1 MREGEFRLRNIK
13 VTVVN
18 GEELLGG
25 CALIALGFAMP
36 MFFTVQ
42 NFHILTLMQDALHTQ
57 DRLDL
62 MMAALWLVVLNS
74 LRAAPHYLGTFMAAE
89 SLEFRWRTRNLWAM
103 NALLVVAVLQMTYW
117 GINTLHNIHYDFGL
131 PALSVTG
138 LVILFDRLDYK
149 YIALTKKAMLIIT
162 ALIAFQFLD
171 IMPAATGLPVGRGE
185 TSTNIKLAS
194 GVLDMSDELNTFAVI
209 GCVLFLGIAGLFFI
223 LLRDENRLRE
233 MTALREQNEAIRT
246 EARLREVQNRTY
258 QEMQHLVHDLKSPL
272 TVVQTL
278 AGVIKM
284 ECEAQQREQSLA
296 LLERIEK
303 AVDQMSQMIS
313 EILYEDKANP
323 ITVEK
328 LLNRVSAQ
336 FSIENY
342 APNIQLE
349 TEPSAAGAT
358 VCVNSVLFPRALV
371 NLVQNSVKAI
381 PEGRPERIVLRTYS
395 DAGWVHF
402 QVIDNG
408 CGIPPEKQAS
418 IWERGYSGTAS
429 SGLGLAFVRGVV
441 ERVGGHIEMESEVNI
456 GTTISLIIPEGGNNY
471 EP

>member
-1 MREGEFRLRNIK
+1 MAGGEFQLGAVR
-13 VTVVN
+13 VSVVRSR
-18 GEELLGG
+18 ELLMG
-25 CALIALGFAMP
+25 CVLIALGYAMP
-36 MFFTVQ
+36 AFFTVQ
-42 NFHILTLMQDALHTQ
+42 NFQILDLLQRALYDE

-62 MMAALWLVVLNS
+62 IMAAMRLVALNAF
-74 LRAAPHYLGTFMAAE
+74 RATPHYFGVFMVAE
-89 SLEFRWRTRNLWAM
+89 SLEFHWGTRNLWAM
-103 NALLVVAVLQMTYW
+103 NALLVVAVLQLTYW
-117 GINTLHNIHYDFGL
+117 GINTFHNIHYDFGL

-194 GVLDMSDELNTFAVI
+194 GVLDMSDELNAFAVI

-223 LLRDENRLRE
+223 LLRDENSLRE

-246 EARLREVQNRTY
+246 EARLNEMENRTY

-342 APNIQLE
+342 APDIQME
-349 TEPSAAGAT
+349 TEASAAAAT

-371 NLVQNSVKAI
+371 NLVQNSVKAV
-381 PEGRPERIVLRTYS
+381 PEERQGKIVLRTYC

-408 CGIPPEKQAS
+408 RGISPEKQKN
-418 IWERGYSGTAS
+418 IWERGYSGTSS

-441 ERVGGHIEMESEVNI
+441 ERVGGRIEMESEVNV